1 VCKVV
6 FTVPLRCRCQKTDYF
21 SLAMIGAMVVV
32 LSFLLNV
39 HFGVLMLGLFVV
51 AAATECARVAFV
63 KRPLKVG
70 NRPRGSAARG
80 VLRAARVRVFLHMRR
95 DGSWVEYHRV
105 EGRGWTVV
113 VKHLAPH
120 SKARY
125 SSVEVR
131 VEGTSVKKPTPS
143 PEVTLLERVVVGLIV
158 AVSMFGASFLALFI
172 LGFR

>member
-1 VCKVV
+1 
-6 FTVPLRCRCQKTDYF
+6 
-21 SLAMIGAMVVV
+21 MIGAMVVV

-51 AAATECARVAFV
+51 AAAAECTRVAFV
-63 KRPLKVG
+63 KRPLKAG
-70 NRPRGSAARG
+70 NRPRGAAARG
-80 VLRAARVRVFLHMRR
+80 VLKAAPVRVFMHMRR

-113 VKHLAPH
+113 VQHPAPQ

-125 SSVEVR
+125 PSVEVR
-131 VEGTSVKKPTPS
+131 MEGKSVKQPAPS

-158 AVSMFGASFLALFI
+158 AVFMFGASFLALFI